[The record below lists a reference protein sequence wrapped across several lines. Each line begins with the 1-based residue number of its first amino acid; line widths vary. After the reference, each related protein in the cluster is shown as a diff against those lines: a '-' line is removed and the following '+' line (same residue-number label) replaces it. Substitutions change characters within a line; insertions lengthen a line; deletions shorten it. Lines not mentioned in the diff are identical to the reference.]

1 MWDRPDFLDL
11 PARPGKPRVD
21 GLTHVL
27 DKGVPIP
34 ALDGVLAQAGEL
46 IDVLKIGWG
55 IAYVDR
61 TLKQRIALC
70 DAAGILVSLGGTL
83 LEVAANCGRV
93 EELRRWAL
101 EQGIGAVEVSNGL
114 GALTLDRKVDLVKK
128 LASDFTV
135 LAETGAKDGRVPVVP
150 VHWVDEMR
158 RDLDAGARW
167 VIAEGRESGT
177 VGLFRRDGSV
187 REELVEAIANH
198 VPLDRVIFEAP
209 PPNATARPYRGL
221 SLQEV
226 DLPLDEPALLRF
238 LVGREVY
245 RRTDYLALRNGDATA
260 LVRVRR
266 ASDTALFSPVVEAR
280 VLAGPEHTRWVEAP
294 EVDVGNA
301 TALARR
307 ALAEDAPGVRAY
319 VVMGRYQ
326 HVNFIWEP
334 TPVVVRVTEV
344 IPPEPPKLLAM
355 AEQAV

>member
-209 PPNATARPYRGL
+209 LKAQQAWFIRCLVPGVNLGNVPP
-221 SLQEV
+221 EEM
-226 DLPLDEPALLRF
+226 LPLETLR
-238 LVGREVY
+238 LG
-245 RRTDYLALRNGDATA
+245 LRA
-260 LVRVRR
+260 
-266 ASDTALFSPVVEAR
+266 DTAP
-280 VLAGPEHTRWVEAP
+280 TRM
-294 EVDVGNA
+294 
-301 TALARR
+301 LR
-307 ALAEDAPGVRAY
+307 
-319 VVMGRYQ
+319 
-326 HVNFIWEP
+326 
-334 TPVVVRVTEV
+334 
-344 IPPEPPKLLAM
+344 
-355 AEQAV
+355 

>member
-101 EQGIGAVEVSNGL
+101 EQGIG
-114 GALTLDRKVDLVKK
+114 
-128 LASDFTV
+128 
-135 LAETGAKDGRVPVVP
+135 
-150 VHWVDEMR
+150 
-158 RDLDAGARW
+158 
-167 VIAEGRESGT
+167 T

-209 PPNATARPYRGL
+209 LKAQQAWFIRFLGPGVNLGNVPP
-221 SLQEV
+221 EEM
-226 DLPLDEPALLRF
+226 LPLETLR
-238 LVGREVY
+238 LG
-245 RRTDYLALRNGDATA
+245 LRA
-260 LVRVRR
+260 
-266 ASDTALFSPVVEAR
+266 DTAP
-280 VLAGPEHTRWVEAP
+280 TRM
-294 EVDVGNA
+294 
-301 TALARR
+301 LR
-307 ALAEDAPGVRAY
+307 
-319 VVMGRYQ
+319 
-326 HVNFIWEP
+326 
-334 TPVVVRVTEV
+334 
-344 IPPEPPKLLAM
+344 
-355 AEQAV
+355 